1 MARKTKNNTTLL
13 ARNICAWRTYF
24 GETQTQ
30 LAKIVSCTQHAI
42 SQYENDSE
50 DLPKEKRH
58 IPTADTL
65 KALAQHFDITVY
77 QLEKFDY
84 EYLSNPEKD
93 AISFYQNIDIV
104 YPIVCTDRALKN
116 KSFNAAYQSHLAL
129 YNRLKASKTLDSIT
143 ANFEEIA
150 EEFDEIE
157 SNYQEALKYN
167 TINPETSV
175 NILACCSF
183 ELGLLSSSQILLNEA
198 NHNNAFIAFMEKRY
212 PEIEHYI
219 KSLSK
224 EERQEYLLSVNEDIK
239 ELKNKINKL
248 RTASKAKYPDLI
260 YYHLALQYLLGF
272 ADSDMEL
279 AYTQHIGQQMMD
291 AFKEVGNKYAI
302 NFLDSF

>member
-1 MARKTKNNTTLL
+1 MAKKQNKNRSQL
-13 ARNICAWRTYF
+13 ARNICAWRTYY

-42 SQYENDSE
+42 SQYENDSK
-50 DLPKEKRH
+50 DNEKRH

-104 YPIVCTDRALKN
+104 YPIVCTNRALKN

-175 NILACCSF
+175 NILA
-183 ELGLLSSSQILLNEA
+183 
-198 NHNNAFIAFMEKRY
+198 
-212 PEIEHYI
+212 
-219 KSLSK
+219 
-224 EERQEYLLSVNEDIK
+224 
-239 ELKNKINKL
+239 
-248 RTASKAKYPDLI
+248 
-260 YYHLALQYLLGF
+260 
-272 ADSDMEL
+272 
-279 AYTQHIGQQMMD
+279 
-291 AFKEVGNKYAI
+291 
-302 NFLDSF
+302 